1 MIEMRTL
8 NDIFNS
14 EATFLSF
21 IWELRI
27 ADSIPDR
34 DKRSERVSHVRTL
47 YCLPLY
53 FCFGLEW
60 KLAVVFFSHL
70 LIDTLKAYYQK
81 ISYTA
86 DQVLHY
92 CVLCIYIIF

>member
-1 MIEMRTL
+1 MTNLILKLLFCHLFGDYVLQTPYLAETKGQNEYHML
-8 NDIFNS
+8 
-14 EATFLSF
+14 
-21 IWELRI
+21 
-27 ADSIPDR
+27 
-34 DKRSERVSHVRTL
+34 VHCTL

-70 LIDTLKAYYQK
+70 CIDTLKARYQK
-81 ISYTA
+81 ISYAA
-86 DQVLHY
+86 DQLLHY

>member
-1 MIEMRTL
+1 MTNLILKLLFCHLFGDYVLQTPYLAETKGQ
-8 NDIFNS
+8 NGYHIF
-14 EATFLSF
+14 
-21 IWELRI
+21 
-27 ADSIPDR
+27 
-34 DKRSERVSHVRTL
+34 VHCTL

-70 LIDTLKAYYQK
+70 CIDTLKARYQK
-81 ISYTA
+81 ISYAA

>member
-1 MIEMRTL
+1 MTYLILT
-8 NDIFNS
+8 
-14 EATFLSF
+14 F
-21 IWELRI
+21 IWGLRI
-27 ADSIPDR
+27 ADPIPDR
-34 DKRSERVSHVRTL
+34 DKRSERVLHVSTL

-70 LIDTLKAYYQK
+70 RIDTLKACYQK

-92 CVLCIYIIF
+92 CILCIYIIF